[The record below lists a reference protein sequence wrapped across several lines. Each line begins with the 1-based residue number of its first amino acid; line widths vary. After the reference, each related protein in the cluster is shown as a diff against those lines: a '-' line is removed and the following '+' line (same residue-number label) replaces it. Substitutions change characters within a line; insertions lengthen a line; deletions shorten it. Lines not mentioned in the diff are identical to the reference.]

1 MDLWVTIV
9 TSGGWVVNRLLQ
21 VWLCLSHSAAKLPT
35 MVTIFGNITLNK
47 CFPVNGYFIG
57 FEHVISTGN

>member
-1 MDLWVTIV
+1 MGYYSNFRRL
-9 TSGGWVVNRLLQ
+9 GGLQ
-21 VWLCLSHSAAKLPT
+21 IIIGSHSAAKLPT

-57 FEHVISTGN
+57 FGHVISTGN